1 MASMARPSPLISVLG
16 GRFND
21 LMEPGTVRVD
31 HGAYTKLIVW
41 ILLGC
46 SVSACKSNTP
56 RLWGSGASFAEAIHQ
71 LGSNLERWEAFGFSG
86 AVLVSQQDRVLLA
99 RGYGLA
105 DRSTGRK
112 NDAETLFN
120 IGSLSKQFTAAAV
133 LALAEDRKLDIHGS
147 ITQAVE
153 GVPAEKQ
160 AITIHQLLTHTSGIA
175 DGNAKADALSRG
187 DVVSQILANPL
198 TSPPGTE
205 YSYSND
211 GYTLLAVIVEMVS
224 GEPFERVLA
233 QRLFAPAGMRRTTVT
248 WDAKVTKDRVALGYG
263 GYRAPVEGEDP
274 RDHHGTWWGRGN
286 GNVLSTIEDLLKW
299 HRALR
304 AGRILAASSL
314 AAMFTPHTTAEAAFL
329 SYGYAWRIQTTS
341 DGKRLFWH
349 SGLDEAYSS
358 MCRYYEDDDVLVVFL
373 SNLSIGGV
381 PMREILVPPSR
392 SGPQITALFAEAISA
407 APAYSQDGRG
417 VASYGGRYRLG
428 QAGRLIVTRGE
439 SGFALHAE
447 GQEAV
452 DALFPPPD
460 AAGAAANTRASQD
473 AERLGRCLA
482 DPGCRNED
490 LVRVDSLGYARRNSS
505 KVREEWEA
513 HAKRLGALQRI
524 RASAT
529 TGLRGRNPN
538 QRVTC
543 VRLDFAQGVVD
554 EHVIWFADDEI
565 YWIPGQ
571 PSTTTLVF
579 RPAPGRGL
587 VGFDLL
593 KQRVYRLELSDDG
606 EELTVDGGD
615 RTYRA
620 AREPDPEVENGRRP
634 TTGSS
639 GRSAARPAAEPERW
653 ADLRGASGSRWDS
666 GGGLFQAR
674 GLRQPLAPPPHRCS

>member
-1 MASMARPSPLISVLG
+1 MDR
-16 GRFND
+16 
-21 LMEPGTVRVD
+21 
-31 HGAYTKLIVW
+31 GAYTKLIVW
-41 ILLGC
+41 SLLGC
-46 SVSACKSNTP
+46 SVSACTSNTA
-56 RLWGSGASFAEAIHQ
+56 RLRGAGASFAEAIHQ
-71 LGSNLERWEAFGFSG
+71 LGSDLERWEAFGFSG
-86 AVLVSQQDRVLLA
+86 AVLVSQHDRVLLA

-147 ITQAVE
+147 IAQAVA
-153 GVPAEKQ
+153 GVPADKQ

-175 DGNAKADALSRG
+175 DGSAKADARSRG

-205 YSYSND
+205 YAYSND
-211 GYTLLAVIVEMVS
+211 GYSLLAAIVEMVS

-233 QRLFAPAGMRRTTVT
+233 RRLFAPADMRRTTVT
-248 WDAKVTKDRVALGYG
+248 WDAKVTNDRVALGYG

-274 RDHHGTWWGRGN
+274 RDHDGTWWGRGN
-286 GNVLSTIEDLLKW
+286 GNVLSSIEDLLKW

-304 AGRILAASSL
+304 AGRVLAAGSL
-314 AAMFTPHTTAEAAFL
+314 AAMFTPHATAEAAFL
-329 SYGYAWRIQTTS
+329 SYGYGWRIQTTS
-341 DGKRLFWH
+341 DSKRLLWH
-349 SGLDEAYSS
+349 SGLDEAFSS
-358 MCRYYEDDDVLVVFL
+358 MFRYYEDDDVLMVFL

-392 SGPQITALFAEAISA
+392 SGPQVTALFAEAISA
-407 APAYSQDGRG
+407 APAYSRDGRRVG
-417 VASYGGRYRLG
+417 SYAGRYRLG
-428 QAGRLIVTRGE
+428 ETGRLIATSGE
-439 SGFALHAE
+439 SGVALHAE

-460 AAGAAANTRASQD
+460 AAGAEANTRASRD

-482 DPGCRNED
+482 DPACRDED
-490 LVRVDSLGYARRNSS
+490 LARVDPLGYAGRNSS
-505 KVREEWEA
+505 KVREDWEA
-513 HAKRLGALQRI
+513 HAKRLGALQQI
-524 RASAT
+524 HSLAT

-543 VRLDFAQGVVD
+543 VRLYFAQGVVD

-571 PSTTTLVF
+571 PSTAALVF

-606 EELTVDGGD
+606 MELTGDDGN
-615 RTYRA
+615 RTFRA
-620 AREPDPEVENGRRP
+620 VR
-634 TTGSS
+634 
-639 GRSAARPAAEPERW
+639 EPERTE
-653 ADLRGASGSRWDS
+653 S
-666 GGGLFQAR
+666 
-674 GLRQPLAPPPHRCS
+674 